1 MTTMKMTDKFLSAA
15 VLTAAALCTSC
26 STDELTAQQQGQG
39 ETKAVALTAT
49 LGEMQTRAGMD
60 KGTYDNTATF
70 YWHNKDSI
78 LVQTVKAS
86 DNTYPGARFVTTEE
100 TGATVAVFWGEPLS
114 GVTLGNYAVYPY
126 NKKHAFASET
136 ALTYNL
142 PASYTYTTVDTGIF
156 SKETTDAEAS
166 ASVTTYR
173 TNSTNIPMYGKI
185 TDDNVSFDYLG
196 GLAVIRIDQMPATSG
211 TLIVTADQKL
221 SGNFSVDLSADSPEM
236 TTTTTDTDSEKQVK
250 FTFSGATDGG
260 VGVFYLP
267 LATGSYTGVKI
278 VLDCGEVNQ
287 TVDYGNLTITRAC
300 ATAVPVV
307 ANIVING
314 HVFVDLG
321 LPSGLLWAET
331 NVGATLPTDYGDYY
345 AWGETETKETYTS
358 ENYEYQVSASEID
371 AEHDVATVHWKS
383 PCRMPT
389 GDEFTG
395 ELFENTTR
403 KGVNITTS
411 SGTMVFGYQFTSL
424 NNRNSVFLPASGNKH
439 DGITDY
445 QGLIG
450 YYWRST
456 KSANDSNAN
465 CTFFDS
471 KGNSGQGPLSIYYG
485 LIIRPVA
492 ERPTAS
498 E

>member
-1 MTTMKMTDKFLSAA
+1 MKKTDKFLSAA

-26 STDELTAQQQGQG
+26 STDELTAQRQGQG
-39 ETKAVALTAT
+39 ETKAVSLTAT
-49 LGEMQTRAGMD
+49 LGEAQTRAGMS

-126 NKKHAFASET
+126 NKKHAFTSET

-142 PASYTYTTVDTGIF
+142 PATYTYTTVDNGIF
-156 SKETTDAEAS
+156 SKTEND
-166 ASVTTYR
+166 VTTYR

-185 TDDNVSFDYLG
+185 TDGNVEFQYLG
-196 GLAVIRIDQMPATSG
+196 GVAVIRIDQMPYTSG
-211 TLIVTADQKL
+211 TLTVTADQQL
-221 SGNFSVDLSADSPEM
+221 SGDFTVDLSADNPEM
-236 TTTTTDTDSEKQVK
+236 TTASTETEDNKQVT
-250 FTFSGATDGG
+250 FTFSGAKAGD

-267 LATGSYTGVKI
+267 LATGEYTGVKI
-278 VLDCGEVNQ
+278 VLDCGDVNQ

-345 AWGETETKETYTS
+345 AWGETVTKETYTLA
-358 ENYEYQVSASEID
+358 NYKYQVSASEID
-371 AEHDVATVHWKS
+371 AEHDAATVHWKS

-389 GDEFTG
+389 GDEFAG
-395 ELFENTTR
+395 ELFEKTTR
-403 KGVNITTS
+403 KGVNMTTS
-411 SGTMVFGYQFTSL
+411 SGTTVFGYQFTSL
-424 NNRNSVFLPASGNKH
+424 SNRNSVFLPASGNKY
-439 DGITDY
+439 DGITDA
-445 QGLIG
+445 QGSVGL
-450 YYWRST
+450 YWRST
-456 KSANDSNAN
+456 KTANDSNAN

-471 KGNSGQGPLSIYYG
+471 KGNSGQGPKAIYCG
-485 LIIRPVA
+485 LTIRPVA